1 MGATE
6 ESGERTSISMMEESF
21 EAIDVR
27 IVHLA
32 IALGVSLK
40 NENEMAAAMLQH
52 VASVPPQERRSA
64 SERRENS
71 RTGYSAERRV
81 AQSWEELRGLL
92 ALRYDVLKHCVEQV
106 GVVATRQ
113 ILTEVEGHLLRRG
126 FKSGDDGIDIDH
138 LFNTP

>member
-1 MGATE
+1 MLE
-6 ESGERTSISMMEESF
+6 DSF

-40 NENEMAAAMLQH
+40 NEEEMAAAMRQH
-52 VASVPPQERRSA
+52 VAVPPSQERRIA
-64 SERRENS
+64 TDRRANS

-81 AQSWEELRGLL
+81 ANSWEELRGLL

-106 GVVATRQ
+106 GVVATRK
-113 ILTEVEGHLLRRG
+113 ILTEVEEHLLRRG

-138 LFNTP
+138 LFNLP